1 MSFVDTGCFIN
12 ATTEEK
18 EYMTALSMYY
28 ALGKYDPSNKHIQNY
43 KNKNINKLYK
53 TIIESKLTKT
63 STLSRIYQYL
73 HTIKKRID
81 KNKANV
87 KTDHKHNTKII
98 LNKTT

>member
-1 MSFVDTGCFIN
+1 MPSESMTHRIN
-12 ATTEEK
+12 T
-18 EYMTALSMYY
+18 
-28 ALGKYDPSNKHIQNY
+28 Y
-43 KNKNINKLYK
+43 KTIKIKKINKLYK

-81 KNKANV
+81 KNKTNV